1 MSTYYVPGP
10 EPSTS
15 QDVRHSVLGREKER
29 QQMAGAW
36 QEHGRSAR
44 WRVLR
49 QEYLLY
55 LGRKTELEPF
65 EDMKGVFRRGESK
78 LVLL

>member
-1 MSTYYVPGP
+1 MFLALNQAQAKMSGIAFWG
-10 EPSTS
+10 
-15 QDVRHSVLGREKER
+15 GRRRGSK
-29 QQMAGAW
+29 W

-55 LGRKTELEPF
+55 LGRKTDLEPF

-78 LVLL
+78 LVLI